1 MKLTNVF
8 VGAVAVLGLTA
19 CTTRSA
25 STAETVPGAA
35 PTPVLAGT
43 VGESAAQVTAEVTAI
58 DQKTRMVTLKGPDGK
73 EFTVQAGDQ
82 VKNLAQVKKGDL
94 VQATYYESLAYE
106 VHKPGQVEP
115 GTVGVAQDVAT
126 AKPGEK
132 PAALGARAIVVTAAI
147 DGIDKK
153 NGTVTLKGPDGTL
166 RTIKAKNPANL
177 DKVKVGDVVEITYTE
192 ALAIAVEPRPKK

>member
-8 VGAVAVLGLTA
+8 VGAVAVFGLTA
-19 CTTRSA
+19 CTTHSA

-73 EFTVQAGDQ
+73 EVTVQAGDQ

-115 GTVGVAQDVAT
+115 GSVGVAQDVAT

-147 DGIDKK
+147 AGIDKK
-153 NGTVTLKGPDGTL
+153 NGTVTLKAPDGTL